1 MPGLSWP
8 GKFREDNL
16 LGVSWS
22 RKVGQLFK
30 VYSALYG
37 GMQDDDTTTVYRG
50 LQGQGCA

>member
-30 VYSALYG
+30 SVFARW
-37 GMQDDDTTTVYRG
+37 DPFG
-50 LQGQGCA
+50 LMSDGQVQGYKEIFLIF